1 MSIPALKAYAKE
13 IHDVLAESDLPDVR
27 VVDGTGRPRRVQWV
41 KKFARESLDAMAEAL
56 DYAAHHG
63 NFLLHGKNDGL
74 KAARSLYRRLART
87 VGLVGVYAPHSLR
100 YAYAVDKIK
109 ELNADGY
116 SRQEALAMTAG
127 LLGHGA
133 SRARYVMQVY
143 GKTIV
148 DTLPKTRRRNTLQQ
162 AAIELAKLAASLDN
176 K

>member
-1 MSIPALKAYAKE
+1 M
-13 IHDVLAESDLPDVR
+13 
-27 VVDGTGRPRRVQWV
+27 
-41 KKFARESLDAMAEAL
+41 
-56 DYAAHHG
+56 
-63 NFLLHGKNDGL
+63 
-74 KAARSLYRRLART
+74 
-87 VGLVGVYAPHSLR
+87 YAPHSLR
-100 YAYAVDKIK
+100 YAYAVDKIR

-133 SRARYVMQVY
+133 SRARYVTQVY

-148 DTLPKTRRRNTLQQ
+148 DTLPKTRRRNTLEQ